1 MAEQKEEKTFDI
13 TESIGKTERYIEE
26 NKKSLSIIGGAVLV
40 VVAGYFGY
48 MNFIVKPQQESA
60 VKEMFMA
67 EKYFAKDSIDKALLG
82 DGNFPGFLQII
93 DDYGSSQAANLSHY
107 YAGMCYIKKKQWD
120 EAIDYLKSYDAED
133 DITGA
138 LALGSIGDAYLEK
151 GDKDEALNYYE
162 KAAGWDDN
170 DFSAPVFMKKAAMV
184 HELNNDYKAALKVYR
199 EIKEN
204 YPASTEGREIDK
216 FIARS
221 EAMAE

>member
-1 MAEQKEEKTFDI
+1 
-13 TESIGKTERYIEE
+13 
-26 NKKSLSIIGGAVLV
+26 
-40 VVAGYFGY
+40 

-67 EKYFAKDSIDKALLG
+67 EKYFSKDSIDKALMG

-107 YAGMCYIKKKQWD
+107 YAGMCYMKKKQWD

-138 LALGSIGDAYLEK
+138 LALGAIGDAYLEK

-170 DFSAPVFMKKAAMV
+170 DFSAPIFMKKAAMV
-184 HELNNDYKAALKVYR
+184 YELDSDYRAAIDIYKN
-199 EIKEN
+199 IKKK
-204 YPASTEGREIDK
+204 YPSSTEGREIDK
-216 FIARS
+216 YIARA
-221 EAMAE
+221 EALAQ